1 MTVTNRSNLPQ
12 LLDDSIECLGCG
24 ATLDPEFMQGLLARS
39 GWCEDCYG
47 RHVYQLSK
55 EPGICGEDGCGEPYR
70 HRVHIRQSQV
80 LGHKTPPPDRAYIRG
95 PQSAAFAERLGIEQ
109 NNEQ

>member
-1 MTVTNRSNLPQ
+1 
-12 LLDDSIECLGCG
+12 
-24 ATLDPEFMQGLLARS
+24 
-39 GWCEDCYG
+39 
-47 RHVYQLSK
+47 
-55 EPGICGEDGCGEPYR
+55 
-70 HRVHIRQSQV
+70 V